1 MGKPIIIIG
10 AKGLGKSALEIF
22 NSNEIISYGFLDDD
36 ESIHNTEIGGLLV
49 LGSTE
54 DEKYLKLIGD
64 KCEAFIA
71 TDDTR
76 ERKSLVEMLNKRCK
90 EMPVNAIHKNSVIPE
105 SVHLGYGNYIN
116 AGVFIGSGSKLSN
129 HCILQTGSIIDQ
141 DCQVSNY
148 VQIGAGA
155 VVNSNVIIEDEVFIG
170 SGAIIISGVKIGKGA
185 RIGAGSVVIENI
197 KSTATVFGNP
207 AKPIN

>member
-22 NSNEIISYGFLDDD
+22 NSNQIISYGFLDDD

-64 KCEAFIA
+64 KCEAFIT

-90 EMPVNAIHKNSVIPE
+90 EMPVNAIHKNAIIPDSVDF
-105 SVHLGYGNYIN
+105 GYGNFVN
-116 AGVFIGSGSKLSN
+116 AGVFIGSGSKLNS
-129 HCILQTGSIIDQ
+129 HCILHTGSIIDQ

-185 RIGAGSVVIENI
+185 RIGAGSIVIENI
-197 KSTATVFGNP
+197 KSKATVFGNP

>member
-1 MGKPIIIIG
+1 MFIWYCRKARCLVCSDYIQEQTIIKFSNMGKPIIIIG

-22 NSNEIISYGFLDDD
+22 NSNGIISYGFLDDD
-36 ESIHNTEIGGLLV
+36 QSVHNTEIGGLLV

-71 TDDTR
+71 SDDTR
-76 ERKSLVEMLNKRCK
+76 ERKSLVEMLYKRCK
-90 EMPVNAIHKNSVIPE
+90 EMPVNAIHKNAIIPD
-105 SVHLGYGNYIN
+105 SVHLGYGNFIN

-129 HCILQTGSIIDQ
+129 HSILHTGSIIDQ
-141 DCQVSNY
+141 DCLVSNY

-155 VVNSNVIIEDEVFIG
+155 VINSNVIIEDEVLVQG
-170 SGAIIISGVKIGKGA
+170 Q
-185 RIGAGSVVIENI
+185 
-197 KSTATVFGNP
+197 
-207 AKPIN
+207 